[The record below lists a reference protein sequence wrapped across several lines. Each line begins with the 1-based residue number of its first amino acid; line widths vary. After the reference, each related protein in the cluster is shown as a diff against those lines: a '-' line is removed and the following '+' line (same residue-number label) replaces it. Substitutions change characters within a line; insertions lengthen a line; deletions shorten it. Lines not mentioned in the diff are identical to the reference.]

1 MNLEFRKQTNTA
13 VRKLISLMRRGVSVS
28 RGFAAACISKF
39 PGGFAFVSKFKIL
52 NFKFAFTFI
61 ETLVAISILLIALV
75 APMSLA
81 QDGIRGARLAQD
93 QIVAFY
99 LAQEG
104 LEMVRNIRDQNK
116 LDGGDILEDLGGCVV
131 DPNVPSQA
139 GCLMDSGDTNFGVTS
154 CGSDCGPIGFY
165 PYSGSGNTGVYGY
178 GVAGYIDTKFSRDI
192 KVWYRNPPNRN
203 EAVVEVTIDWELL
216 GTPQTYTIRNTLK
229 DW

>member
-1 MNLEFRKQTNTA
+1 MNLEFRNRYKTTPKKTVFFA
-13 VRKLISLMRRGVSVS
+13 RVRDL
-28 RGFAAACISKF
+28 
-39 PGGFAFVSKFKIL
+39 SKFKIL
-52 NFKFAFTFI
+52 NSRSIFPQEKLRAGFTFI

-116 LDGGDILEDLGGCVV
+116 LNGNDILTGLSDCVV
-131 DPNVPSQA
+131 DPDSPTDT
-139 GCLMDSGDTNFGVTS
+139 GCRMDSGDSGFGVSS
-154 CGSDCGPIGFY
+154 CTGDCGPIGFY

-178 GVAGYIDTKFSRDI
+178 GVAGYQDTKFSRDI
-192 KVWYRNPPNRN
+192 RAWYKTPPNRN
-203 EAVVEVTIDWELL
+203 EAIIEVIIEWELS
-216 GTPQTYTIRNTLK
+216 GTPQSYTVRNTLK